1 MAHNILVV
9 DDSATV
15 RAVIAKV
22 LGLAGIDLGV
32 VYQAANGKE
41 ALTAAREH
49 HIDLILTDINMPEM
63 GGMELVAKLQEDP
76 SLAQIPVVVVSTEGS
91 STRVDTLRELGVR
104 AYLRKPFT
112 PEQVKQTVDEIMGA
126 NNATGS

>member
-22 LGLAGIDLGV
+22 LGLSGIDLGA
-32 VYQAANGKE
+32 VYQAPNGKA
-41 ALTAAREH
+41 ALALAREH
-49 HIDLILTDINMPEM
+49 RVDLILTDINMPEM
-63 GGMELVAKLQEDP
+63 GGMEMVAKLREDP
-76 SLAQIPVVVVSTEGS
+76 ALSHIPVVVVSTEGS
-91 STRVDTLRELGVR
+91 ATRVEALREMGVR

-112 PEQVKQTVDEIMGA
+112 PEQIKQTVDEIMGA
-126 NNATGS
+126 NDATGL